1 MSNQAIVQ
9 GTLKADGTLVVNQK
23 LHLAPGPV
31 LVTVQPMTPRQR
43 GLADVIDEIR
53 QGQQARSFQ
62 GRSAQEIEVSRQEGE
77 ADYEQRL
84 QALRGQT
91 KSGPAAGGS

>member
-1 MSNQAIVQ
+1 MSNQAIAQ

-23 LHLAPGPV
+23 LHLTPGPV
-31 LVTVQPMTPRQR
+31 LVTVQAMTPRQR
-43 GLADVIDEIR
+43 GLADVIDEIC

-62 GRSAQEIEVSRQEGE
+62 GRSAQEGEV
-77 ADYEQRL
+77 EQRM

-91 KSGPAAGGS
+91 KSGLAAGGS